1 MLDIYFCHPGKNI
14 LFVAVSFS
22 RVQFILSNCACNVSN
37 VSVYVEFYYDGTSA
51 GMTPRYHHRPR
62 LNYEDDED
70 CVEWQRARDD
80 EAQTDAFQC
89 RLTARLVNLIFFS
102 RHVYYRRVQF
112 CERGK
117 EREGETQRRQITDP
131 RSLNSRCRCNNA
143 AHVCR
148 ERRGLEN
155 NASACVSR
163 AMTFLVRRWFFAS
176 TVVTSGTAWC
186 ATSDC
191 TGSRANRRKKYI
203 CRFSKL
209 GHIFAPFIFYH
220 RKYFAINYSL
230 DVSRKKKKKK
240 SLKLNLIFHININS
254 DWINYDEK
262 WN

>member
-1 MLDIYFCHPGKNI
+1 MLDIYFCHPDKNI

-102 RHVYYRRVQF
+102 RHIYYRRVQF

-117 EREGETQRRQITDP
+117 ERE
-131 RSLNSRCRCNNA
+131 
-143 AHVCR
+143 
-148 ERRGLEN
+148 
-155 NASACVSR
+155 
-163 AMTFLVRRWFFAS
+163 
-176 TVVTSGTAWC
+176 
-186 ATSDC
+186 
-191 TGSRANRRKKYI
+191 RKK
-203 CRFSKL
+203 RSGGKL
-209 GHIFAPFIFYH
+209 LTQDRLIHAVGATTRPTCVVE
-220 RKYFAINYSL
+220 
-230 DVSRKKKKKK
+230 DGDSRTMRRPV
-240 SLKLNLIFHININS
+240 FHAR
-254 DWINYDEK
+254 
-262 WN
+262 